1 MRGAILLLAFCAL
14 FLGAAAAASPR
25 SVYLEDL
32 TGLKCGMA

>member
-14 FLGAAAAASPR
+14 FLVDAAAASPR

-32 TGLKCGMA
+32 T